1 MYLGQKT
8 KKIVLGAKLGPHC
21 STAGSSELND
31 ECDEGDE
38 AGDDVAERNLQQARA
53 GP

>member
-1 MYLGQKT
+1 MPKEFFF
-8 KKIVLGAKLGPHC
+8 VLGAKLGPHC

-38 AGDDVAERNLQQARA
+38 AGDDVAE
-53 GP
+53 GDS